1 MGTQKSAIQGLFLPV
16 SLGSCRILWGE
27 VEVQGDAGE
36 GSRPFG
42 TLPSTGCHYQRSP
55 VPRNVLPAP
64 VGARAATRQRR
75 RGWAVQRGAPDD
87 GVGRSEVG
95 GVNPPSRKASRMPNK
110 AWPASQVTVSST
122 HSKAWAPGTAPRGSG
137 TGGYGAQG
145 SVAASGSRKA
155 PGARARGAVCGDR
168 GRASRLASGQGLS
181 GTPSLHPSVSEF
193 FFS

>member
-1 MGTQKSAIQGLFLPV
+1 MLTRGNAEICHPGAFSASLSGKLQDTLGRGGGT
-16 SLGSCRILWGE
+16 
-27 VEVQGDAGE
+27 GDAGE

-75 RGWAVQRGAPDD
+75 RGLAVQRGAPDD
-87 GVGRSEVG
+87 GVRHSEVG
-95 GVNPPSRKASRMPNK
+95 GVNPPSRKASRMPNE

-122 HSKAWAPGTAPRGSG
+122 HSKAWAPGTAPLEPQESPR
-137 TGGYGAQG
+137 
-145 SVAASGSRKA
+145 
-155 PGARARGAVCGDR
+155 
-168 GRASRLASGQGLS
+168 GQGTRGCLRGQ
-181 GTPSLHPSVSEF
+181 GTCLQAGLRTGPFGDSFSPPFSVSDF